1 MHGFIQSVIDYF
13 TKESIQPNTSYAEHL
28 LNNKII
34 KAVNQCGE
42 DRYIIYPINPR
53 NERREQLEVLLNKCK
68 KLLSFVSTRRVLKQ
82 YYEQLMDL
90 SEKVHEALTMENDVS
105 QLFDQYE
112 RLDQCIK
119 RSSKSFKNLS
129 SAAQL

>member
-1 MHGFIQSVIDYF
+1 MYGFIQSIIHYF
-13 TKESIQPNTSYAEHL
+13 TKEPIQPNTTYAEYL
-28 LNNKII
+28 MNNKII

-42 DRYIIYPINPR
+42 DRYIIFPTNQR
-53 NERREQLEVLLNKCK
+53 KERREQLEVLLSKCK
-68 KLLSFVSTRRVLKQ
+68 RLLSFVATRRILKQ

-90 SEKVHEALTMENDVS
+90 SEKIHEALVTENDVS
-105 QLFDQYE
+105 PLFDQYE

>member
-1 MHGFIQSVIDYF
+1 M
-13 TKESIQPNTSYAEHL
+13 
-28 LNNKII
+28 NNKII

-42 DRYIIYPINPR
+42 DRYIIFPTNQR
-53 NERREQLEVLLNKCK
+53 KERREQLEVLLSKCK
-68 KLLSFVSTRRVLKQ
+68 RLLSFVATRRILKQ

-90 SEKVHEALTMENDVS
+90 SEKIHEALVTENDVS
-105 QLFDQYE
+105 PLFDQYE